1 MGHGPPFLSPRVEDE
16 VSMANTVIIGA
27 QWGDEGKGKIV
38 DMLSAESDLIVR
50 FQGGNNA
57 GHTIKV
63 DGKET
68 ILHLIPSGILHENK
82 VCLIG
87 NGVVLDPEVFL
98 KEVDALAAKGVDVSP
113 ARLGISPKTHLIL
126 PYHKAMDQA
135 REAKRAG
142 KKIGTTGRGI
152 GPCYEDKVAR
162 IGVRAGDLAQPDLLR
177 EKVRHA
183 LLEKNVLLRD
193 LYQFPPLDADEVVDT
208 LLAQAERLVPYLTDV
223 SAAIQDA
230 QNKQQDIL
238 FEGAQGIHLD
248 IDHGTYPYVTSSN
261 TVASS
266 AAAGSGVGPRA
277 LDRILGIVKAY
288 TPRVG
293 SGPFPTELDDD
304 TGNYLRAQGH
314 EFGATTGRPRRCGWL
329 DAVVLRETV
338 RLNSLTDIALTKLDV
353 LRGLPALQICVAYE
367 LDGRRLD
374 YMPQGEGE
382 LGRVTPVYEELAGFD
397 EDISGC
403 TSYDQLPQ
411 SVRTYIARIEELT
424 GVRVSIVSVGPD
436 RRATMVR

>member
-1 MGHGPPFLSPRVEDE
+1 
-16 VSMANTVIIGA
+16 MANIVIIGA

-68 ILHLIPSGILHENK
+68 ILHLIPSGILHEGK
-82 VCLIG
+82 TCLIG

-126 PYHKAMDQA
+126 PYHKVIDQA

-177 EKVRHA
+177 EKVRFA
-183 LLEKNVLLRD
+183 LLEKNVLLKE
-193 LYQFPPLDADEVVDT
+193 LYKFDPVDENSVLES
-208 LLAQAERLVPYLTDV
+208 LLAQAARLTPYLTDV
-223 SAAIQDA
+223 SAAVVDA
-230 QNKQQDIL
+230 QARGQVVL
-238 FEGAQGIHLD
+238 SEGAQGIHLD
-248 IDHGTYPYVTSSN
+248 IDHGTYPFVTSSN

-266 AAAGSGVGPRA
+266 AAAGSGTGPHA
-277 LDRILGIVKAY
+277 LHRIVGIVKAY
-288 TPRVG
+288 STRVG
-293 SGPFPTELDDD
+293 SGPFPTELEDD
-304 TGNYLRAQGH
+304 TGSYLRAQGH

-338 RLNSLTDIALTKLDV
+338 RLNSLTEIALTKLDV
-353 LRGLPALQICVAYE
+353 LQGLPALQVCVAYE
-367 LDGRRLD
+367 LDGKRLD

-382 LGRVTPVYEELAGFD
+382 LARVRPVYEELPGF
-397 EDISGC
+397 EQDISGC
-403 TSYDQLPQ
+403 TSFEQLPE
-411 SVRTYIARIEELT
+411 SVRRYVERIEELT
-424 GVRVSIVSVGPD
+424 GVRISMVSVGPD
-436 RRATMVR
+436 RQATIVR

>member
-1 MGHGPPFLSPRVEDE
+1 
-16 VSMANTVIIGA
+16 MANIVIIGA

-68 ILHLIPSGILHENK
+68 ILHLIPSGILHEGK
-82 VCLIG
+82 TCLIG

-126 PYHKAMDQA
+126 PYHKVIDQA

-177 EKVRHA
+177 EKVRFA
-183 LLEKNVLLRD
+183 LLEKNVLLKE
-193 LYQFPPLDADEVVDT
+193 LYKFDPVDENSVLEA
-208 LLAQAERLVPYLTDV
+208 LLAQAACLTPYLTDV
-223 SAAIQDA
+223 SAAVADA
-230 QNKQQDIL
+230 QARGQVVL

-248 IDHGTYPYVTSSN
+248 IDHGTYPFVTSSN

-266 AAAGSGVGPRA
+266 AAAGSGTGPHA
-277 LDRILGIVKAY
+277 LHRIVGIVKAY
-288 TPRVG
+288 STRVG
-293 SGPFPTELDDD
+293 SGPFPTELEDD
-304 TGNYLRAQGH
+304 TGSYLRAQGH

-338 RLNSLTDIALTKLDV
+338 RLNSLTEIALTKLDV
-353 LRGLPALQICVAYE
+353 LQGLPALQVCVAYE
-367 LDGRRLD
+367 LDGKRLD

-382 LGRVTPVYEELAGFD
+382 LARVRPVYEELPGF
-397 EDISGC
+397 EQDISGC
-403 TSYDQLPQ
+403 TSFEQLPE
-411 SVRTYIARIEELT
+411 SVRRYVERIEELT
-424 GVRVSIVSVGPD
+424 GVRISMVSVGPD
-436 RRATMVR
+436 RQATIVR

>member
-1 MGHGPPFLSPRVEDE
+1 
-16 VSMANTVIIGA
+16 MANIVIIGA

-68 ILHLIPSGILHENK
+68 ILHLIPSGILHEGK
-82 VCLIG
+82 TCLIG

-98 KEVDALAAKGVDVSP
+98 KEVDALSAKGVDVSP

-126 PYHKAMDQA
+126 PYHKVIDQA

-162 IGVRAGDLAQPDLLR
+162 IGVRAGDLTQPDLLR
-177 EKVRHA
+177 EKVRFA
-183 LLEKNVLLRD
+183 LLEKNVLLKE
-193 LYQFPPLDADEVVDT
+193 LYKFEPVDENSVLDS
-208 LLAQAERLVPYLTDV
+208 LLAQAARLTPYLTDV
-223 SAAIQDA
+223 SAAVADA
-230 QNKQQDIL
+230 QAKGQVVL

-248 IDHGTYPYVTSSN
+248 IDHGTYPFVTSSN

-266 AAAGSGVGPRA
+266 AAAGSGTGPHA
-277 LDRILGIVKAY
+277 LHRIVGIVKAY
-288 TPRVG
+288 STRVA
-293 SGPFPTELDDD
+293 SGPFPPELEDD
-304 TGNYLRAQGH
+304 TGSYLRAQGH

-338 RLNSLTDIALTKLDV
+338 RLNSLTEIALTKLDV
-353 LRGLPALQICVAYE
+353 LQGLPALQICVAYE
-367 LDGRRLD
+367 LDGKRLD

-382 LGRVTPVYEELAGFD
+382 LARVRPVYEELPGF
-397 EDISGC
+397 EQDISGC
-403 TSYDQLPQ
+403 TEFAQLPE
-411 SVRTYIARIEELT
+411 SVRRYVERIEELA
-424 GVRVSIVSVGPD
+424 GVRISMVSVGPD
-436 RRATMVR
+436 RRATIVR

>member
-1 MGHGPPFLSPRVEDE
+1 
-16 VSMANTVIIGA
+16 MANIVIIGA

-38 DMLSAESDLIVR
+38 DMHSAESDLIVR

-68 ILHLIPSGILHENK
+68 ILHLIPSGILHEGK
-82 VCLIG
+82 TCLIG

-126 PYHKAMDQA
+126 PYHKVIDQA

-177 EKVRHA
+177 EKVRFA
-183 LLEKNVLLRD
+183 LLEKNVLLKE
-193 LYQFPPLDADEVVDT
+193 LYKFDPVDENSVLEA
-208 LLAQAERLVPYLTDV
+208 LLAQAARLTPYLTDV
-223 SAAIQDA
+223 SAAVADA
-230 QNKQQDIL
+230 QARGQVVL

-248 IDHGTYPYVTSSN
+248 IDHGTYPFVTSSN

-266 AAAGSGVGPRA
+266 AAAGSGTGPHA
-277 LDRILGIVKAY
+277 LHRIVGIVKAY
-288 TPRVG
+288 STRVG
-293 SGPFPTELDDD
+293 SGPFPTELEDD
-304 TGNYLRAQGH
+304 TGSYLRAQGH

-338 RLNSLTDIALTKLDV
+338 RLNSLTEIALTKLDV
-353 LRGLPALQICVAYE
+353 LQGLPALQVCVAYE
-367 LDGRRLD
+367 LDGKRLD

-382 LGRVTPVYEELAGFD
+382 LARVRPVYEELPGF
-397 EDISGC
+397 EQDISGC
-403 TSYDQLPQ
+403 TSFEQLPE
-411 SVRTYIARIEELT
+411 SVRRYVERIEELT
-424 GVRVSIVSVGPD
+424 GVRISMVSVGPD
-436 RRATMVR
+436 RQATIVR

>member
-1 MGHGPPFLSPRVEDE
+1 
-16 VSMANTVIIGA
+16 MANIVIIGA

-38 DMLSAESDLIVR
+38 DMLSAESGLIVR

-63 DGKET
+63 DGRET
-68 ILHLIPSGILHENK
+68 ILHLIPSGILHEDK

-98 KEVDALAAKGVDVSP
+98 KEVDALAAQGVDVSP
-113 ARLGISPKTHLIL
+113 ARLGISPKAHLIL
-126 PYHKAMDQA
+126 PYHKVIDQA

-177 EKVRHA
+177 EKVRFA
-183 LLEKNVLLRD
+183 LLEKNVLLKE
-193 LYQFPPLDADEVVDT
+193 LYKFDPVDENSVLEP
-208 LLAQAERLVPYLTDV
+208 LLAQAARLTPYLTDV
-223 SAAIQDA
+223 SAAIAEA
-230 QNKQQDIL
+230 QARGQVVL

-248 IDHGTYPYVTSSN
+248 IDHGTYPFVTSSN

-266 AAAGSGVGPRA
+266 AAAGSGVGPHA
-277 LDRILGIVKAY
+277 LDRIVGIVKAY
-288 TPRVG
+288 STRVG
-293 SGPFPTELDDD
+293 SGPFPTELEDD
-304 TGNYLRAQGH
+304 TGSYLRAQGH

-338 RLNSLTDIALTKLDV
+338 RLNSMTEIALTKLDV
-353 LRGLPALQICVAYE
+353 LQGLPALRICVAYE
-367 LDGRRLD
+367 LDGKRLD

-382 LGRVTPVYEELAGFD
+382 LARVRPVYEEMPGF
-397 EDISGC
+397 EQDISGC
-403 TSYDQLPQ
+403 TEFAQLPE
-411 SVRTYIARIEELT
+411 SVRRYVERIEELT
-424 GVRVSIVSVGPD
+424 GVRVGFVSVGPD
-436 RRATMVR
+436 RHATIIR

>member
-1 MGHGPPFLSPRVEDE
+1 
-16 VSMANTVIIGA
+16 MANIVVIGA

-63 DGKET
+63 DGRET
-68 ILHLIPSGILHENK
+68 ILHLIPSGILHEDK
-82 VCLIG
+82 TCLIG

-126 PYHKAMDQA
+126 PYHKVIDQA

-162 IGVRAGDLAQPDLLR
+162 IGVRAGDLARPDLLR
-177 EKVRHA
+177 EKVRFA
-183 LLEKNVLLRD
+183 LLEKNVLLRE
-193 LYQFPPLDADEVVDT
+193 LYKFDAVDEESILAPLLE
-208 LLAQAERLVPYLTDV
+208 QAARLTPYLTDV
-223 SAAIQDA
+223 SAAIAAA
-230 QNKQQDIL
+230 QNKGQVIL

-248 IDHGTYPYVTSSN
+248 IDHGTYPFVTSSN
-261 TVASS
+261 TVAGS
-266 AAAGSGVGPRA
+266 AAAGSGMGPRL
-277 LDRILGIVKAY
+277 LDRIVGIVKAY
-288 TPRVG
+288 STRVG
-293 SGPFPTELDDD
+293 SGPFPTELEDD
-304 TGNYLRAQGH
+304 TGSYLRAQGH

-338 RLNSLTDIALTKLDV
+338 RLNSLTEIALTKLDV

-367 LDGRRLD
+367 LDGKRLD
-374 YMPQGEGE
+374 YMPQGEGD
-382 LGRVTPVYEELAGFD
+382 LARVTPVYEELPGFED
-397 EDISGC
+397 DISAC
-403 TSYDQLPQ
+403 TAFDQLPE
-411 SVRTYIARIEELT
+411 SVRRYVERIEELT
-424 GVRVSIVSVGPD
+424 GVHIGIVSVGPD
-436 RRATMVR
+436 RNATMLR

>member
-1 MGHGPPFLSPRVEDE
+1 
-16 VSMANTVIIGA
+16 MANIVIIGA

-68 ILHLIPSGILHENK
+68 ILHLIPSGILHEGK
-82 VCLIG
+82 TCLIG

-98 KEVDALAAKGVDVSP
+98 KEVDALSAKGVDVSP

-126 PYHKAMDQA
+126 PYHKVIDQA

-162 IGVRAGDLAQPDLLR
+162 IGVRAGDLTQPDLLR
-177 EKVRHA
+177 EKVRFA
-183 LLEKNVLLRD
+183 LLEKNVLLKE
-193 LYQFPPLDADEVVDT
+193 LYKFEPVDENSVLDS
-208 LLAQAERLVPYLTDV
+208 LLAQAARLTPYLTDV
-223 SAAIQDA
+223 SAAVADA
-230 QNKQQDIL
+230 QAKGQVVL

-248 IDHGTYPYVTSSN
+248 IDHGTYPFVTSSN

-266 AAAGSGVGPRA
+266 AAVGSGTGPHA
-277 LDRILGIVKAY
+277 LHRIVGIVKAY
-288 TPRVG
+288 STRVG
-293 SGPFPTELDDD
+293 SGPFPTELEDD
-304 TGNYLRAQGH
+304 TGSYLRAQGH

-338 RLNSLTDIALTKLDV
+338 RLNSLTEIALTKLDV
-353 LRGLPALQICVAYE
+353 LQGLPALQICVAYE
-367 LDGRRLD
+367 LDGKRLD

-382 LGRVTPVYEELAGFD
+382 LARVRPVYEELPGF
-397 EDISGC
+397 EQDISGC
-403 TSYDQLPQ
+403 TEFAQLPK
-411 SVRTYIARIEELT
+411 SVRRYVERIEELA
-424 GVRVSIVSVGPD
+424 GVRISMVSVGPD
-436 RRATMVR
+436 RRATIVR

>member
-1 MGHGPPFLSPRVEDE
+1 
-16 VSMANTVIIGA
+16 MANIVIIGA

-68 ILHLIPSGILHENK
+68 ILHLIPSGILHEGK
-82 VCLIG
+82 TCLIG

-98 KEVDALAAKGVDVSP
+98 KEVDALSAKGVDVSP

-126 PYHKAMDQA
+126 PYHKVIDQA

-177 EKVRHA
+177 EKVRFA
-183 LLEKNVLLRD
+183 LLEKNVLLKE
-193 LYQFPPLDADEVVDT
+193 LYKFDPVDENSVLEA
-208 LLAQAERLVPYLTDV
+208 LLAQAARLTPYLTDV
-223 SAAIQDA
+223 SAAVADA
-230 QNKQQDIL
+230 QARGQVVL

-248 IDHGTYPYVTSSN
+248 IDHGTYPFVTSSN

-266 AAAGSGVGPRA
+266 AAAGSGTGPHA
-277 LDRILGIVKAY
+277 LHRIVGIVKAY
-288 TPRVG
+288 STRVG
-293 SGPFPTELDDD
+293 SGPFPTELEDD
-304 TGNYLRAQGH
+304 TGSYLRAQGH

-338 RLNSLTDIALTKLDV
+338 RLNSLTEIALTKLDV
-353 LRGLPALQICVAYE
+353 LQGLPALQVCVAYE
-367 LDGRRLD
+367 LDGKRLD

-382 LGRVTPVYEELAGFD
+382 LARVRPVYEELPGF
-397 EDISGC
+397 EQDISGC
-403 TSYDQLPQ
+403 TSFEQLPE
-411 SVRTYIARIEELT
+411 SVRRYVERIEELT
-424 GVRVSIVSVGPD
+424 GVRISMVSVGPD
-436 RRATMVR
+436 RQATIVR

>member
-1 MGHGPPFLSPRVEDE
+1 
-16 VSMANTVIIGA
+16 MANIVIIGA

-68 ILHLIPSGILHENK
+68 ILHLIPSGILHEGK
-82 VCLIG
+82 TCLIG

-126 PYHKAMDQA
+126 PYHKVIDQA

-177 EKVRHA
+177 EKVRFA
-183 LLEKNVLLRD
+183 LLEKNVLLKE
-193 LYQFPPLDADEVVDT
+193 LYKFDPVDENSVLES
-208 LLAQAERLVPYLTDV
+208 LLAQAARLTPYLTDV
-223 SAAIQDA
+223 SAAVADA
-230 QNKQQDIL
+230 QARGQVVL

-248 IDHGTYPYVTSSN
+248 IDHGTYPFVTSSN

-266 AAAGSGVGPRA
+266 AAAGSGTGPHA
-277 LDRILGIVKAY
+277 LNRIVGIVKAY
-288 TPRVG
+288 STRVG
-293 SGPFPTELDDD
+293 SGPFPTELEDD
-304 TGNYLRAQGH
+304 TGSYLRAQGH

-338 RLNSLTDIALTKLDV
+338 RLNSLTEIALTKLDV
-353 LRGLPALQICVAYE
+353 LQGLPALQVCVAYE
-367 LDGRRLD
+367 LDGKRLD

-382 LGRVTPVYEELAGFD
+382 LARVRPVYEELPGF
-397 EDISGC
+397 EQDISGC
-403 TSYDQLPQ
+403 TSFEQLPE
-411 SVRTYIARIEELT
+411 SVRRYVERIEELT
-424 GVRVSIVSVGPD
+424 GVRISMVSVGPD
-436 RRATMVR
+436 RQATIVR

>member
-1 MGHGPPFLSPRVEDE
+1 
-16 VSMANTVIIGA
+16 MANIVIIGA

-68 ILHLIPSGILHENK
+68 ILHLIPSGILHEGK
-82 VCLIG
+82 TCLIG

-98 KEVDALAAKGVDVSP
+98 KEVDALSAKGVDVSP

-126 PYHKAMDQA
+126 PYHKAIDQA

-177 EKVRHA
+177 EKVRFA
-183 LLEKNVLLRD
+183 LLEKNVLLKE
-193 LYQFPPLDADEVVDT
+193 LYKFEPVDENSVLEP
-208 LLAQAERLVPYLTDV
+208 LLAQAARLTPYLTDV
-223 SAAIQDA
+223 SAAVADA
-230 QNKQQDIL
+230 QARGQVVL

-248 IDHGTYPYVTSSN
+248 IDHGTYPFVTSSN

-266 AAAGSGVGPRA
+266 AAAGSGTGPHA
-277 LDRILGIVKAY
+277 LHRIVGIVKAY
-288 TPRVG
+288 STRVG
-293 SGPFPTELDDD
+293 SGPFPTELEDD
-304 TGNYLRAQGH
+304 TGSYLRAQGH

-338 RLNSLTDIALTKLDV
+338 RLNSLTEIALTKLDV
-353 LRGLPALQICVAYE
+353 LQGLPALQICVAYE
-367 LDGRRLD
+367 LDGKRLD

-382 LGRVTPVYEELAGFD
+382 LARVRPIYEELPGF
-397 EDISGC
+397 EQDISGC
-403 TSYDQLPQ
+403 TEFAQLPE
-411 SVRTYIARIEELT
+411 SVRRYVERIEELA
-424 GVRVSIVSVGPD
+424 GVRISMVSVGPD
-436 RRATMVR
+436 RRATIVR

>member
-1 MGHGPPFLSPRVEDE
+1 
-16 VSMANTVIIGA
+16 MANIVIIGA

-68 ILHLIPSGILHENK
+68 ILHLIPSGILHEGK
-82 VCLIG
+82 TCLIG

-126 PYHKAMDQA
+126 PYHKVIDQA

-177 EKVRHA
+177 EKVRFA
-183 LLEKNVLLRD
+183 LLEKNVLLKE
-193 LYQFPPLDADEVVDT
+193 LYKFDPVDENSVLES
-208 LLAQAERLVPYLTDV
+208 LLAQAACLTPYLTDV
-223 SAAIQDA
+223 SAAVADA
-230 QNKQQDIL
+230 QARGQVVL

-248 IDHGTYPYVTSSN
+248 IDHGTYPFVTSSN

-266 AAAGSGVGPRA
+266 AAAGSGTGPHA
-277 LDRILGIVKAY
+277 LHRIVGIVKAY
-288 TPRVG
+288 STRVG
-293 SGPFPTELDDD
+293 SGPFPTELEDD
-304 TGNYLRAQGH
+304 TGSYLRAQGH

-338 RLNSLTDIALTKLDV
+338 RLNSLTEIALTKLDV
-353 LRGLPALQICVAYE
+353 LQGLPALQVCVAYE
-367 LDGRRLD
+367 LDGKRLD

-382 LGRVTPVYEELAGFD
+382 LARVRPVYEELPGF
-397 EDISGC
+397 EQDISGC
-403 TSYDQLPQ
+403 TSFEQLPE
-411 SVRTYIARIEELT
+411 SVRRYVERIEELT
-424 GVRVSIVSVGPD
+424 GVRISMVSVGPD
-436 RRATMVR
+436 RQATIVR

>member
-1 MGHGPPFLSPRVEDE
+1 
-16 VSMANTVIIGA
+16 MANIVIIGA

-68 ILHLIPSGILHENK
+68 ILHLIPSGILHEGK
-82 VCLIG
+82 TCLIG

-126 PYHKAMDQA
+126 PYHKVIDQA

-177 EKVRHA
+177 EKVRFA
-183 LLEKNVLLRD
+183 LLEKNVLLKE
-193 LYQFPPLDADEVVDT
+193 LYKFDPVDENSVLES
-208 LLAQAERLVPYLTDV
+208 LLAQAARLTPYLTDV
-223 SAAIQDA
+223 SAAVADA
-230 QNKQQDIL
+230 QARGQVVL

-248 IDHGTYPYVTSSN
+248 IDHGTYPFVTSSN

-266 AAAGSGVGPRA
+266 AAAGSGTGPHA
-277 LDRILGIVKAY
+277 LHRIVGIVKAY
-288 TPRVG
+288 STRVG
-293 SGPFPTELDDD
+293 SGPFPTELEDD
-304 TGNYLRAQGH
+304 TGSYLRAQGH

-338 RLNSLTDIALTKLDV
+338 RLNSLTEIALTKLDV
-353 LRGLPALQICVAYE
+353 LQGLPALQVCVAYE
-367 LDGRRLD
+367 LDGKRLD
-374 YMPQGEGE
+374 YMPQGESE
-382 LGRVTPVYEELAGFD
+382 LARVRPVYEELPGF
-397 EDISGC
+397 EQDISGC
-403 TSYDQLPQ
+403 TSFEQLPE
-411 SVRTYIARIEELT
+411 SVRRYVERIEELT
-424 GVRVSIVSVGPD
+424 GVRISMVSVGPD
-436 RRATMVR
+436 RQATIVR